1 MAMVI
6 VQGSIRLADP
16 GARDAYLEASVA
28 GMAQA
33 RTEKGC
39 MEFVTAG
46 DPAEPDRV
54 ILSERWES
62 MEDLNQHTRAL
73 NRRRREAAAPTA
85 DSPTTGTT
93 SDGTTVPASVRP
105 AVASS
110 DILIYHVAS
119 VQVPSGSAARS
130 TGSAEG

>member
-16 GARDAYLEASVA
+16 ATRGAYLEASVA

-62 MEDLNQHTRAL
+62 MEDLNEHTRTL
-73 NRRRREAAAPTA
+73 NRRRREAAAGATA
-85 DSPTTGTT
+85 T
-93 SDGTTVPASVRP
+93 ASGRP
-105 AVASS
+105 AVVSS

-130 TGSAEG
+130 TGSTES